1 MTRNLD
7 VMILRKAIYLGN
19 VGGKTLYLIVYK
31 DVMDRILS
39 GEKTTEYREATEY
52 WDKRIVGEWTESGWT
67 KKDYDWLRITNGYGN
82 DTRPYVLMRYGGY
95 IREMKDDT
103 QRYAIPITRSLWR
116 EYREEIGGNVTKC

>member
-7 VMILRKAIYLGN
+7 VMILRKAIYL
-19 VGGKTLYLIVYK
+19 GKTLYLIVYK

>member
-19 VGGKTLYLIVYK
+19 VGGKTLYLIVYR
-31 DVMDRILS
+31 DVFERIMT

>member
-1 MTRNLD
+1 MTRK
-7 VMILRKAIYLGN
+7 VISRKAIYLGN

-95 IREMKDDT
+95 IREMHNDT

>member
-1 MTRNLD
+1 MTRK
-7 VMILRKAIYLGN
+7 VISRKAIYLGN
-19 VGGKTLYLIVYK
+19 VSGKTLYLIVYR
-31 DVMDRILS
+31 DVFERIMT

>member
-1 MTRNLD
+1 
-7 VMILRKAIYLGN
+7 
-19 VGGKTLYLIVYK
+19 
-31 DVMDRILS
+31 MDRILS